1 MKTSKVIQDIRV
13 YRSNEMGSDHYLMC
27 AKVNCPPRWLNKS
40 NKRTPLKQ
48 DEFFKV
54 RLLNDGSI
62 RWLYTEST
70 RWLYTESTRWLYTE
84 RVRLHLSNTKGD
96 ETDIEKEWKILQ
108 NILKSASIESL
119 GTIKTWNRRK
129 YLKIRD
135 GQIKQLIET
144 KKNSYKNGWIQRK
157 KEDEVEYK
165 TNTALAKR

>member
-119 GTIKTWNRRK
+119 GTIKT
-129 YLKIRD
+129 
-135 GQIKQLIET
+135 
-144 KKNSYKNGWIQRK
+144 
-157 KEDEVEYK
+157 
-165 TNTALAKR
+165 